1 MERLD
6 NSNISS
12 LNDINNPNEQINDLA
27 HNLSEIDL
35 NTQLTETGNEKPKS
49 STNCSEGQ
57 KKNIF
62 DLVKNKANYIN
73 NNLQKENNYPQNL
86 SKSIK
91 NDYKKFDIA
100 QFNQTENEYAF
111 SNDNLNKNM
120 NNHYNELINNQN
132 QYNNYN
138 NCQDNKSNENP
149 MDIEEESFIPQT
161 GGEVSDLVNLL
172 NGGDDDGDGV
182 TDEFINANYS
192 SNYRGVVQ
200 KNKK

>member
-12 LNDINNPNEQINDLA
+12 LNDINNQNEQINDLA

-49 STNCSEGQ
+49 STNCTERQ
-57 KKNIF
+57 EKKIF
-62 DLVKNKANYIN
+62 DLVKNKANNIN
-73 NNLQKENNYPQNL
+73 NNLPKENNYPQNL

-91 NDYKKFDIA
+91 NDYKNFDIA

-111 SNDNLNKNM
+111 SNDNLNQNI
-120 NNHYNELINNQN
+120 NNHYNGLINNQN
-132 QYNNYN
+132 QYNNN
-138 NCQDNKSNENP
+138 KNCQDNKSNESP

-182 TDEFINANYS
+182 TDEFISANYS

-200 KNKK
+200 KK